1 MDVSKV
7 FLVQMKPE
15 KMENQHVKFLALHKL
30 SSHIFRVQ
38 YKKYTVTYFPYLH

>member
-15 KMENQHVKFLALHKL
+15 KMENQQVKFLALYKL
-30 SSHIFRVQ
+30 GSHIFRV
-38 YKKYTVTYFPYLH
+38 